1 MYDNYCTLEEAWG
14 KDFKSDEK
22 KKKKR
27 DRENQRENQRFT
39 HPLLN
44 DTVDDQI
51 LITPPNEWSIA
62 NPQEQRKKMDSS
74 KPIVSDLMSTNEL
87 RPYQSYKTPQ
97 RNFHYPESNLSDIV
111 NITRKEYEN
120 LKEIANKYV
129 SDASSTVTNIGSTII
144 PRTSESEQFNTLLLY
159 IFTGIFLL
167 ISHDM
172 MFQLGKKAY

>member
-14 KDFKSDEK
+14 KDFRRDDK

-27 DRENQRENQRFT
+27 ERETQKFT

-51 LITPPNEWSIA
+51 LIAPPHEWA
-62 NPQEQRKKMDSS
+62 RENPQEQRKKMESS

-87 RPYQSYKTPQ
+87 RPYQSYKTSQ
-97 RNFHYPESNLSDIV
+97 KNFHYPESNLSDII

-120 LKEIANKYV
+120 LKEMANKYV
-129 SDASSTVTNIGSTII
+129 SDASSTVANMGTTII

>member
-14 KDFKSDEK
+14 KDFKKDEK
-22 KKKKR
+22 KKKKKER
-27 DRENQRENQRFT
+27 SNQRFT

-51 LITPPNEWSIA
+51 LIAPPHEWSMA
-62 NPQEQRKKMDSS
+62 NPQEQQKKMESS

-87 RPYQSYKTPQ
+87 RPYQSYNTP
-97 RNFHYPESNLSDIV
+97 RNNFHYPESRLSDIV
-111 NITRKEYEN
+111 NITRKEYDN
-120 LKEIANKYV
+120 LKEMANKYV
-129 SDASSTVTNIGSTII
+129 SDASSTVTNMGSTII

-172 MFQLGKKAY
+172 MFQLGKKSY

>member
-14 KDFKSDEK
+14 KDFRKDDK

-27 DRENQRENQRFT
+27 ERESQKFVN
-39 HPLLN
+39 PLLN

-51 LITPPNEWSIA
+51 LIAPPHEWA
-62 NPQEQRKKMDSS
+62 RENPQEQRKKMESS

-120 LKEIANKYV
+120 LKEMANKYV
-129 SDASSTVTNIGSTII
+129 SDASSTVTNMGTNII

>member
-14 KDFKSDEK
+14 KDFKKDD

-27 DRENQRENQRFT
+27 RETQRETHRFT

-51 LITPPNEWSIA
+51 LIKPPHEWA
-62 NPQEQRKKMDSS
+62 RENPQEQRKKMDSS
-74 KPIVSDLMSTNEL
+74 KSIVSDLMSTNEL
-87 RPYQSYKTPQ
+87 RTHQNYNASK
-97 RNFHYPESNLSDIV
+97 NSFHYPESNLPDIV

-120 LKEIANKYV
+120 LKEMANKYV
-129 SDASSTVTNIGSTII
+129 SDASSTVTNMGSTII

-172 MFQLGKKAY
+172 MFQLGKKSY

>member
-14 KDFKSDEK
+14 KDFKKDEK
-22 KKKKR
+22 KKKKKER
-27 DRENQRENQRFT
+27 PNQGFT

-51 LITPPNEWSIA
+51 LIAPPHEWSMA

-87 RPYQSYKTPQ
+87 RPYQSYNTSQ
-97 RNFHYPESNLSDIV
+97 RNFHYPESRLSDIV
-111 NITRKEYEN
+111 NITRKEYDN
-120 LKEIANKYV
+120 LKEMANKYV
-129 SDASSTVTNIGSTII
+129 SDASSTVTNMGTTII

-172 MFQLGKKAY
+172 MFQLGKKSY

>member
-14 KDFKSDEK
+14 KDFKKEDK

-27 DRENQRENQRFT
+27 ERENQRVSL
-39 HPLLN
+39 PSIN

-51 LITPPNEWSIA
+51 LIAPPHEWSMV
-62 NPQEQRKKMDSS
+62 NPQEQRKKMESS
-74 KPIVSDLMSTNEL
+74 KPIVSNLMSTNEL
-87 RPYQSYKTPQ
+87 RPYQNVREQ
-97 RNFHYPESNLSDIV
+97 RKFHYPESNLSDIV

-120 LKEIANKYV
+120 LKEMANKYV
-129 SDASSTVTNIGSTII
+129 SDASSTVTNMGTNIVH
-144 PRTSESEQFNTLLLY
+144 RTSESEQFNTLLLY

>member
-14 KDFKSDEK
+14 KDFKKEEK

-27 DRENQRENQRFT
+27 ENQRFSN
-39 HPLLN
+39 PLLN
-44 DTVDDQI
+44 ETVDDQI
-51 LITPPNEWSIA
+51 LIAPPHEWSMA

-74 KPIVSDLMSTNEL
+74 KPIISELMSTNEL

-120 LKEIANKYV
+120 LKELANKYV
-129 SDASSTVTNIGSTII
+129 SDASSTVTNMGTNIVH
-144 PRTSESEQFNTLLLY
+144 RTSESEQFNTLLLY

>member
-14 KDFKSDEK
+14 KDFKKEDK

-27 DRENQRENQRFT
+27 GRENLRFSN
-39 HPLLN
+39 PSLN

-51 LITPPNEWSIA
+51 LIAPPHEWSMA
-62 NPQEQRKKMDSS
+62 KSQEQRKKMESS
-74 KPIVSDLMSTNEL
+74 KPIISDLMSTNEL
-87 RPYQSYKTPQ
+87 RPYQTMNTSQ

-120 LKEIANKYV
+120 LKELANKYV
-129 SDASSTVTNIGSTII
+129 SDANSTVTNMGSNII

-172 MFQLGKKAY
+172 MFQLGKKSY

>member
-14 KDFKSDEK
+14 KDFKKEDK

-27 DRENQRENQRFT
+27 ERENQRVSL
-39 HPLLN
+39 PSLN

-51 LITPPNEWSIA
+51 LIAPPHEWSMV
-62 NPQEQRKKMDSS
+62 NPQEQRKKMESS

-87 RPYQSYKTPQ
+87 RPYQTMNKSQ

-111 NITRKEYEN
+111 NITRKEYES
-120 LKEIANKYV
+120 LKEMANKYV
-129 SDASSTVTNIGSTII
+129 SDASSTVTNMGTNIVH
-144 PRTSESEQFNTLLLY
+144 RTSESEQFNTLLLY

>member
-14 KDFKSDEK
+14 KDFRKDDK

-27 DRENQRENQRFT
+27 ERESQSFT

-44 DTVDDQI
+44 DTVDEQI
-51 LITPPNEWSIA
+51 LIAPPHEWA
-62 NPQEQRKKMDSS
+62 RETPQEQRKKMESS

-87 RPYQSYKTPQ
+87 RPYQSYNTPKN
-97 RNFHYPESNLSDIV
+97 NFHYPESTLSDIV

-120 LKEIANKYV
+120 LKEMANKYV
-129 SDASSTVTNIGSTII
+129 SDTSSTVANMGSTII

>member
-14 KDFKSDEK
+14 KDFKKEDK

-27 DRENQRENQRFT
+27 ERENQRVSL
-39 HPLLN
+39 PSLN

-51 LITPPNEWSIA
+51 LIAPPHEWSMV
-62 NPQEQRKKMDSS
+62 NPQEQRKKMESS

-87 RPYQSYKTPQ
+87 RPYQTMNKSQ

-111 NITRKEYEN
+111 NITRKEYES
-120 LKEIANKYV
+120 LKEMANKYV
-129 SDASSTVTNIGSTII
+129 SDASSTVTNMGTNIVH
-144 PRTSESEQFNTLLLY
+144 RTSESEQFNTLLLY
-159 IFTGIFLL
+159 SFTGIFLL

-172 MFQLGKKAY
+172 MFQLGKEAY

>member
-14 KDFKSDEK
+14 KDFKKEDK

-27 DRENQRENQRFT
+27 ERENQRVSL
-39 HPLLN
+39 PSLN

-51 LITPPNEWSIA
+51 LIAPPHEWSMV
-62 NPQEQRKKMDSS
+62 NPQEQRKKMESS

-87 RPYQSYKTPQ
+87 RPYQRVGAQ

-120 LKEIANKYV
+120 LKEMANKYV
-129 SDASSTVTNIGSTII
+129 SDASSTVTNMGTNIVH
-144 PRTSESEQFNTLLLY
+144 RTSESEQFNTLLLY

>member
-14 KDFKSDEK
+14 KDFRKADK

-27 DRENQRENQRFT
+27 DRESQNFVN
-39 HPLLN
+39 PLLN

-51 LITPPNEWSIA
+51 LIAPPHEWSRE
-62 NPQEQRKKMDSS
+62 NPQEQRKKMESS

-87 RPYQSYKTPQ
+87 RPYQSYNTPK
-97 RNFHYPESNLSDIV
+97 RNFHYPESNISDIV

-120 LKEIANKYV
+120 LKEMANKYV

>member
-14 KDFKSDEK
+14 KDFKKEDK

-27 DRENQRENQRFT
+27 GRDSQKFEN
-39 HPLLN
+39 PLLN

-51 LITPPNEWSIA
+51 LIAPPHEWSRET
-62 NPQEQRKKMDSS
+62 PQEQRRKMESS
-74 KPIVSDLMSTNEL
+74 KPIISDLMSTNEL
-87 RPYQSYKTPQ
+87 RPYQSYKTPKN
-97 RNFHYPESNLSDIV
+97 NFHYPESNLSDIV

-120 LKEIANKYV
+120 LKEMANKYV
-129 SDASSTVTNIGSTII
+129 SDASSTVTNMGSTII

-172 MFQLGKKAY
+172 MFQLGKKTY

>member
-14 KDFKSDEK
+14 KDFKKED

-27 DRENQRENQRFT
+27 RETQRETHRFT

-51 LITPPNEWSIA
+51 LIAPPHEWSKES
-62 NPQEQRKKMDSS
+62 PQEQRKKMESS
-74 KPIVSDLMSTNEL
+74 KPIVSNLMGTNEL
-87 RPYQSYKTPQ
+87 RSQHSMRTSQ
-97 RNFHYPESNLSDIV
+97 NSFHYPESGINEIV

-120 LKEIANKYV
+120 LKEMADKYV
-129 SDASSTVTNIGSTII
+129 SGASSTVTNMGTTIQ
-144 PRTSESEQFNTLLLY
+144 RSSESEQFNTLLLY

-172 MFQLGKKAY
+172 MFQLGKKSY

>member
-14 KDFKSDEK
+14 KDFKKDDK

-27 DRENQRENQRFT
+27 ERESQKFT

-51 LITPPNEWSIA
+51 LIAPPHEWA
-62 NPQEQRKKMDSS
+62 RENPQEQRKKIESS
-74 KPIVSDLMSTNEL
+74 KPIISDLMSTNEL
-87 RPYQSYKTPQ
+87 RPYQNVRAQ

-120 LKEIANKYV
+120 LKEMANKYV